1 MKDTLLGGKFV
12 RQKTY
17 IEEFLYTIKKVRKTS
32 FKLKGKIK
40 NKKINKIKR
49 EIKIT
54 CAGMP
59 SRCYKY
65 VDWDSFKTGFAC
77 PR

>member
-1 MKDTLLGGKFV
+1 MRGKFV

-17 IEEFLYTIKKVRKTS
+17 IEEFLYTIKKVKKTS

-40 NKKINKIKR
+40 NKKYKIKR

-65 VDWDSFKTGFAC
+65 VDWDSFKTGFTC